1 MVKIDN
7 ILACV
12 DSSQY
17 GTCVMK
23 YAAYLSKAFNTKL
36 EALHVIDILQL
47 EGPFMYDISGALGL
61 EPFSNFSAK
70 IKEMLKEKGKNVLS
84 SFKEITDFYGVE
96 LKTTIKTGIIYST
109 IIESS
114 ENADM
119 VIIGKKGVNSSY
131 ERGILGSNIEPVVRK
146 IEKPLFVANE
156 HFYTPRTLVV
166 AYDGSGVSEK
176 ALEYAKFYKSHFD
189 NVTIRIINVGNDE
202 EKAKELFK
210 ELPTYIDKQF
220 INSKNTS
227 QAIIDY
233 TSQQDNP
240 LLCIGAYGKNRLLE
254 MILGSTTESI
264 LRKNTEFSMFI
275 VR

>member
-1 MVKIDN
+1 MIKINN

-23 YAAYLSKAFNTKL
+23 YAAYLSKAFKAEL
-36 EALHVIDILQL
+36 EGLHIIDILQL

-61 EPFSNFSAK
+61 EPFSNFSEK
-70 IKEMLKEKGKNVLS
+70 IKEMLKEKGNNVLA

-96 LKTTIKTGIIYST
+96 LKTVMKTGIIYST
-109 IIESS
+109 VIEESK
-114 ENADM
+114 NADL
-119 VIIGKKGVNSSY
+119 VIIGKKGVNASY
-131 ERGILGSNIEPVVRK
+131 ERGILGSNIEPIVRK
-146 IEKPLFVANE
+146 IDKPLFVANE
-156 HFYTPRTLVV
+156 HFYTPRTLIV
-166 AYDGSGVSEK
+166 AYDGSNVSDL
-176 ALEYAKFYKSHFD
+176 ALDYAKFYKEHFKD
-189 NVTIRIINVGNDE
+189 TTIRIINVGTDKN
-202 EKAKELFK
+202 KAEELFK

-220 INSKNTS
+220 IEAEDVP
-227 QAIIDY
+227 QAIIDF
-233 TSQQDNP
+233 SKEQDNP

-264 LRKNTEFSMFI
+264 LRRNSDFSMLI

>member
-1 MVKIDN
+1 MIKVNN

-23 YAAYLSKAFNTKL
+23 YSAYLSKAFKAKL

-70 IKEMLKEKGKNVLS
+70 IKNMLKEKGNNILS
-84 SFKEITDFYGVE
+84 SFADIAKFYGIE
-96 LKTTIKTGIIYST
+96 LKTTMKTGVIYST
-109 IIESS
+109 IIEAS
-114 ENADM
+114 ENADL
-119 VIIGKKGVNSSY
+119 VVIGKKGVNSSY

-166 AYDGSGVSEK
+166 AYDGSRVSEL
-176 ALEYAKFYKSHFD
+176 ALEYAKFYKEHFKS
-189 NVTIRIINVGNDE
+189 VTIRIINVGNDKN
-202 EKAKELFK
+202 KAEELFK
-210 ELPTYIDKQF
+210 ELPTYLDKQF
-220 INSKNTS
+220 IESS
-227 QAIIDY
+227 DIPQAIIEF

-240 LLCIGAYGKNRLLE
+240 LLCIGAYSKNRFLE

-264 LRKNTEFSMFI
+264 LRKKSEFSMLI